1 VGKSKY
7 SNTVSTQP
15 VKRFFVEMLTR
26 DIALEDALL
35 DLLDNCVDGV
45 QRTISTKNASKES
58 PYSKYWVKLSISGSS
73 FVIEDNC
80 GGIPWTEKDRAFRM
94 GQPPDA
100 NINDNAGMLLVGA
113 YGIGMKRAIFKLG
126 HIATVHTKTDVDE
139 YEVEIPKGW
148 MEDQENWDLPTNET
162 KTPLKH
168 QGTKIDVTSL
178 REEVRAAFDSEIFQ
192 NSLIEKISTHFSI
205 IITKGLKITVKTAL
219 GVSTVPAKMIGLR
232 FQVLPNSEGAVIRPY
247 FFHSKPESDLEISVV
262 VGLREPI
269 PDVEKALDEQ
279 DGPTYS
285 TDYAG
290 WTVICNDRVVLYC
303 NRDELTGWGTADI
316 PRYHTQ
322 FIAISGYVEFKGNP
336 RKLPTTTTK
345 RGLEFSSRLY
355 QQVLDRMRDG
365 TKMFTT
371 YTNWWKSNEVT
382 AKKQVAPAPSLQFAD
397 LKKKMESSEIRMTAV
412 HSGLRGEQYRPV
424 LPSPKQESTEV
435 RISFYRP
442 KKLVT
447 QLSEQLIEDVTEYK
461 SHVVPRMLGE
471 ILFDNAVK
479 QHRIK

>member
-1 VGKSKY
+1 MAKNKY
-7 SNTVSTQP
+7 SSTVSTKP

-45 QRTISTKNASKES
+45 QRTIQASDAHKEK
-58 PYSKYWVKLSISGSS
+58 PYSKYWVKLSISGSG

-94 GQPPDA
+94 GQPPEVTT
-100 NINDNAGMLLVGA
+100 NAQSGKLLVGA

-126 HIATVHTKTDVDE
+126 HVATIHTKTAQDE
-139 YEVEIPKGW
+139 YEVLIPAGW
-148 MEDQENWDLPTNET
+148 MEDQDEWDLATNQT
-162 KTPLKH
+162 KTSLK
-168 QGTKIDVTSL
+168 QSGTKINVSSL
-178 REEVRAAFDSEIFQ
+178 REEVRDAFDSEIFQ
-192 NSLIEKISTHFSI
+192 NSLIDKISTHFSI
-205 IITKGLKITVKTAL
+205 IINKGLNVTVKIASGTI
-219 GVSTVPAKMIGLR
+219 SVPAKMVGLR
-232 FQVLPNSEGAVIRPY
+232 FQVNPTSEGSVIRPY
-247 FFHSKPESDLEISVV
+247 FFHSKPESDLEISVA

-269 PDVEKALDEQ
+269 PNVEKALDEQ

-290 WTVICNDRVVLYC
+290 WTVICNDRIVLYC

-371 YTNWWKSNEVT
+371 YTNWWKSNEGM

-397 LKKKMESSEIRMTAV
+397 LKKKMEGSSIKMTAV
-412 HSGLRGEQYRPV
+412 HSGLRGEQYRPA
-424 LPSPKQESTEV
+424 LPSPKQESSDV

-442 KKLVT
+442 KKLVVR
-447 QLSEQLIEDVTEYK
+447 LAEQLIDDVSEYK
-461 SHVVPRMLGE
+461 STEVPRMLGE
-471 ILFDNAVK
+471 LLFDSAVK